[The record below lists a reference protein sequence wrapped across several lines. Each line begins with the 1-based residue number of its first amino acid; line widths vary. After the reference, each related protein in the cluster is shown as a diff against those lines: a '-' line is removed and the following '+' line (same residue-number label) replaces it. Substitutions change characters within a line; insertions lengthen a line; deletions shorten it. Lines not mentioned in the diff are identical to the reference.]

1 MRPFP
6 PEITLEPYVGIDY
19 FIPAPEIDL
28 WIRRTFLD
36 DDSELFNEDHIH
48 LKEAH
53 IGFLWTNVP
62 HSSKMRGVAGTA
74 EFPFFRGNAWQKHR
88 QIMQMQEWFGE
99 TPDFVITLDAAYCN
113 DASDE
118 SFCALVEHELYHC
131 AQKKDPETG
140 EPLFNVLTEK
150 PAFGMREH
158 DVTEFVGVVDRYG
171 IGVVANG
178 REFLEAANSEPK
190 IAAADIA
197 RLCGNC
203 R

>member
-36 DDSELFNEDHIH
+36 EDSELFNEDHIH

-62 HSSKMRGVAGTA
+62 HNSKMRGVAGTA

-99 TPDFVITLDAAYCN
+99 TPNFVITLDAVYCN
-113 DASDE
+113 DADDAT
-118 SFCALVEHELYHC
+118 FCALVEHELYHC

-140 EPLFNVLTEK
+140 EPLFNIMTEK
-150 PAFGMREH
+150 PAFAMREH

-190 IAAADIA
+190 IATADIA